1 MTGDGKWR
9 TMCVND
15 GPRPFLLWRVIDGAT
30 EYYGASRVILYGYTG
45 ARRKAREL
53 NGAAA

>member
-9 TMCVND
+9 TMCVSD
-15 GPRPFLLWRVIDGAT
+15 GTRPFVLWRVIEGAA
-30 EYYGASRVILYGYTG
+30 EYFGGTQVTRYGYTG

-53 NGAAA
+53 NV